1 MSGLGRILTTAGTTA
16 ATLTALAGS
25 AAVGI
30 ARDAAGPPVARC
42 SVAQLRLVLTP
53 DRFPVG
59 GDHRGVTVELT
70 DTSTRSCGVTGYGSY
85 RLTDSRH
92 RPLPT
97 LSLHGSTLFAADPG
111 AHPVVLS
118 AGGTAYADLGWTAA
132 RGAAVPGAV
141 GPGAAGAGTDEAA
154 RRRPAFLELT
164 PPHALHVLRVAFT
177 ASVAAIPA
185 TLTSTAFAATVPAIH
200 PKDTRP

>member
-1 MSGLGRILTTAGTTA
+1 VSGLGRILTTAGTTA

-30 ARDAAGPPVARC
+30 ARDAAGPPVGRC

-70 DTSTRSCGVTGYGSY
+70 DTSPRSCGVTGYGSY

-132 RGAAVPGAV
+132 PGAGGS
-141 GPGAAGAGTDEAA
+141 GPTGAGTDGAA

-164 PPHALHVLRVAFT
+164 PPHALHALRVAFT

-185 TLTSTAFAATVPAIH
+185 TLTSTAFAADVPAIH
-200 PKDTRP
+200 PKGTQP

>member
-1 MSGLGRILTTAGTTA
+1 VSGLGRILTTAGTTA

-118 AGGTAYADLGWTAA
+118 AGGTAYADLGWTA
-132 RGAAVPGAV
+132 GSGSGVPGPT
-141 GPGAAGAGTDEAA
+141 GTGTAGAG
-154 RRRPAFLELT
+154 RRPAFLELT